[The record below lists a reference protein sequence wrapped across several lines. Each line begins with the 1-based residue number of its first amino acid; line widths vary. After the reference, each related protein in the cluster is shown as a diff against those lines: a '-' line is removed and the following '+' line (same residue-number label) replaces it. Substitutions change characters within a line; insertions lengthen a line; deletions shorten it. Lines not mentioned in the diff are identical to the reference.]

1 MRGVQDRKQKKKQD
15 LQVLG
20 PFPGCLGRMINMF
33 DLSNGVVATKM
44 LTEKAHRD
52 GMRLRLLL
60 FPPSCYARLVLD
72 QALMQCSIRLAV
84 SPAGKDR
91 GNAFKMAIGPF
102 SSQIEDKKVGE
113 LSVPLCFLLLLN
125 YKRTQA

>member
-1 MRGVQDRKQKKKQD
+1 
-15 LQVLG
+15 
-20 PFPGCLGRMINMF
+20 MF

-102 SSQIEDKKVGE
+102 SSQIEDKKVSE